1 MLDLAH
7 RPQHTSAFPPDLSHH
22 PRLSASLLKGQT
34 CGWCLLICRTGWA
47 TSCQRVYVF
56 VCCINHCL
64 QNFLTKHLEHTTQ
77 NEWSKH
83 VRFLLF
89 CSRNDL
95 SYLWPGGE
103 KKESCLSDV
112 QYATDSSVHHYTEL
126 MLVKFP
132 FFSKNLRLGHKNSC
146 CPSSTKYGDKEEDFL
161 KVCEL
166 VVKTITSTSLKDTN
180 WP

>member
-103 KKESCLSDV
+103 KKKNHVCRTCNMPQTLPSIIIQSLCWWSFLSFLKIWGWGTKTV
-112 QYATDSSVHHYTEL
+112 VVHH
-126 MLVKFP
+126 P
-132 FFSKNLRLGHKNSC
+132 
-146 CPSSTKYGDKEEDFL
+146 PSTGTKR
-161 KVCEL
+161 
-166 VVKTITSTSLKDTN
+166 KTSSRSVSL
-180 WP
+180 